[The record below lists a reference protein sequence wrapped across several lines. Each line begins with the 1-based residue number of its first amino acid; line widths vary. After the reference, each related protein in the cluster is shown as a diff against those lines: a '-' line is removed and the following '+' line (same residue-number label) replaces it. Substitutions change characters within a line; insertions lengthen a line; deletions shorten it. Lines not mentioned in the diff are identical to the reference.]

1 MLLNSCSTDYGVWG
15 SSVMYSSPGYNSS
28 VSWTDASFDVN
39 GFPIY
44 GYSYGR
50 PVYGYTASGTAIYSL
65 AALTSLCYVPD
76 WSPAPWYNGAHRH
89 PHHCHHAPA
98 PPKYDHGHRPGR
110 RPAGGLNAQV
120 HKTPSSVVGKPINH
134 LDKLGHN
141 PNKRPATPLPH
152 IHAVNHRP
160 AVTRPSDFSL
170 SRPGM
175 SRPIG
180 NAGGRPSIGGGVRPG
195 GGSRR

>member
-28 VSWTDASFDVN
+28 VAWTDARYDVN

-50 PVYGYTASGTAIYSL
+50 PVYGYTSSGSAIYSL

-98 PPKYDHGHRPGR
+98 PSKYDHGHRPGR
-110 RPAGGLNAQV
+110 RPAGGLHAQV
-120 HKTPSSVVGKPINH
+120 HKNPSSVVGKPINH
-134 LDKLGHN
+134 HDKLGHT
-141 PNKRPATPLPH
+141 PHRPPMVPRPYT
-152 IHAVNHRP
+152 HAVNRRP
-160 AVTRPSDFSL
+160 ADFSL
-170 SRPGM
+170 SRPVM

-180 NAGGRPSIGGGVRPG
+180 NAGGRPSVGGGGRPG
-195 GGSRR
+195 GGRRR